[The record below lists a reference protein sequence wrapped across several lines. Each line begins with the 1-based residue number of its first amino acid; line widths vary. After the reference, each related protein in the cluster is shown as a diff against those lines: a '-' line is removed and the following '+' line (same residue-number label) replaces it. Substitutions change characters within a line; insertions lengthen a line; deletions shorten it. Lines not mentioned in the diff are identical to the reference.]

1 MDFQTRLYELD
12 EINSCLYDIGFTKL
26 SVYSSYEKVIAENNQ
41 TEKFLYDVL
50 FNDFKYD
57 KEIKTLS
64 KIKVFCYCRN

>member
-26 SVYSSYEKVIAENNQ
+26 SVYSSYEKVSPKIIRRKNFCMN
-41 TEKFLYDVL
+41 VL

>member
-41 TEKFLYDVL
+41 TEKFLYCLLYTSDAA
-50 FNDFKYD
+50 D
-57 KEIKTLS
+57 E
-64 KIKVFCYCRN
+64 